1 MENATKAMLIAAG
14 VLMAI
19 LIMNVMIY
27 VFSNMGNQA
36 SGLYD
41 TFEQKDI
48 DRYNYQFLKYEN
60 KEKLKIQ
67 DVVSIINIAKDNNE
81 YNRMPVTVTV
91 NGVLGNN
98 LQNLSK
104 AEIKDLLVGHINVND
119 YYTCECIYDSQ
130 LINEVQIKSVP

>member
-1 MENATKAMLIAAG
+1 MENANKAMLIAAG

-27 VFSNMGNQA
+27 VFSSMGSQA

-91 NGVLGNN
+91 NSGVLGNN

-104 AEIKDLLVGHINVND
+104 DDIKQLLVNHIND
-119 YYTCECIYDSQ
+119 SYKCECIYDSQ
-130 LINEVQIKSVP
+130 LINEVQIKSAP

>member
-1 MENATKAMLIAAG
+1 MENATRAMLISAG

-19 LIMNVMIY
+19 LIMSVMIY
-27 VFSNMGNQA
+27 VFSSMGGQA

-48 DRYNYQFLKYEN
+48 DRFNYQFLKYEN
-60 KEKLKIQ
+60 KDKLKIQ
-67 DVVSIINIAKDNNE
+67 DVVSIINTAKDNNE
-81 YNRMPVTVTV
+81 NSRMPVTVTV

-104 AEIKDLLVGHINVND
+104 ADIKNLLVGHIND
-119 YYTCECIYDSQ
+119 YYKCECIYDSQ
-130 LINEVQIKSVP
+130 LIGEVKIKSAP